1 MPQDSLSP
9 VFAYHERTKHQLNR
23 YAQSLGYMDWATQP
37 NPFRLFDGATRFELD
52 HPPIADRP
60 TYDELFADEHQSSL
74 PVNRQTISRLFY
86 ESLAISARKQ
96 APRRTDTILDLLTL
110 IQSMS
115 REIES
120 RWLEKPSEYLEPVI
134 DTVWWGPLR
143 DITPT
148 LRHFRR

>member
-1 MPQDSLSP
+1 MWTPDPIVAEGLALAKG
-9 VFAYHERTKHQLNR
+9 VAAVLRAYGSEFPEERDLLRKLHTIPGPKLTR
-23 YAQSLGYMDWATQP
+23 ATVTGG
-37 NPFRLFDGATRFELD
+37 DDFEE
-52 HPPIADRP
+52 ADRILQAQVAHRALGEM
-60 TYDELFADEHQSSL
+60 TDALQA
-74 PVNRQTISRLFY
+74 
-86 ESLAISARKQ
+86 ARKQ
-96 APRRTDTILDLLTL
+96 APRRTDAILDLLTL

-120 RWLEKPSEYLEPVI
+120 RWFEKPSEYLEPVI